1 MPLIK
6 PDGKSSEENDSSA
19 QTAKKTVEKRAGVDE
34 RAYSERTRE
43 SSGNGKNLKENRG
56 LSHVTGRRASDF
68 FHPILQKIFSAV
80 ASANITE
87 AFHNISGEIKVFLG
101 CESLAIYSVDR
112 SKNQIYSRKLISKN
126 DVEIRLP
133 IAPNSLPGYVA
144 KIGKEIIVTDL
155 NDSSEIEK
163 YPGLKIDPA
172 IDKKI
177 RPKSKA
183 AMIFPITQEKSV
195 IGVLEIINCV
205 KSEFFSEQIQTASRE
220 FAKVL
225 GQAIEKLENDENAEK
240 LRSIGLETQR
250 ATVTEES
257 LFQLNDSI
265 LDLLNAEKMALYL
278 INEPK
283 KEIYTKIM
291 VENSMVPMS
300 LPISLDSIA
309 GYVASSKKLVNIG
322 DVYNVDELRLFHPK
336 LRHDDSMDISSG
348 SRTKGMLCC
357 PLMHDGALV
366 GVLQVLNKSH
376 PHRFHASD
384 EKNIQALSQ
393 ILGIAIY
400 NNKIFVKSKPH
411 KYSYLINN
419 GILSADE
426 LEKAASRSRSLN
438 VLIEQILI
446 DELHVKKEDIGK
458 SLEEFYGIP
467 FHGFDENVI
476 LPKHFFVGLNIKFL
490 MKNFWVPVQNDDNLV
505 VVLIDDPMDTEKIRG
520 IKMTFPKKE
529 IQFRVGLRFDI
540 LNFLNAGA
548 TGEFAPAPIPDVDE
562 DVSTLLESIKSSR
575 EYEDGVSEAFDE
587 EEESSISE
595 SDNSIVRLVNKLII
609 DAHLKGVSDIHIEP
623 GIGKKQLIVR
633 YRTEGE
639 CEQVEKIP
647 HIYKYALVSRIKIM
661 AKLDI
666 SERRLP
672 QDGKIKIKY
681 GTKELELR
689 VATCPTVGSNEDVV
703 LRILAGAKPIPLEDM
718 HFSPSNEKIIRKN
731 MLSPHGLVLCVG
743 PTGSGK
749 TTTLHSCLGYI
760 NTPKRKIWT
769 AEDPVEITQTGLR
782 QVQVYPKIGLDFTM
796 AMRTF
801 LRGDPDVIMVG
812 EMRDVE
818 TAAIGLEASL
828 TGHLV
833 LSTLHTNSAPET
845 ITRLIDMGMNPLN
858 FADALVMIIAQ
869 RLVKTLCSNCKE
881 GYNPTREEF
890 DTLRSEYG
898 EIYFPRLGIEYSD
911 KLTIYKPVGC
921 DVCKS
926 TGYSGRVALHEL
938 LEGNEQLRRLIL
950 KNALVEEIREKAIE
964 SGMTTLKQDGIYKVF
979 NGDCDLKQILTV
991 CLV

>member
-6 PDGKSSEENDSSA
+6 PDGKGHEKGDTSSPA
-19 QTAKKTVEKRAGVDE
+19 AKKSMAKSTGKDTKP
-34 RAYSERTRE
+34 YSERARE
-43 SSGNGKNLKENRG
+43 SSEDKTPREENRG
-56 LSHVTGRRASDF
+56 LNHVTGRRASDL

-80 ASANITE
+80 ASPNIPE
-87 AFHNISGEIKVFLG
+87 AFHKISSEIKVFLG

-112 SKNQIYSRKLISKN
+112 AKNEVYSRNLISKN
-126 DVEIRLP
+126 DVEVRLP
-133 IAPNSLPGYVA
+133 ISTNSLAGYVA
-144 KIGKEIIVTDL
+144 KMGNEIIIADM
-155 NDSSEIEK
+155 NDEEGMAK
-163 YPGLKIDPA
+163 YAGLKFEPA
-172 IDKKI
+172 INKKSTG
-177 RPKSKA
+177 KSKA
-183 AMIFPITQEKSV
+183 AMVFPIYQDKNL
-195 IGVLEIINCV
+195 IGVLEIIN
-205 KSEFFSEQIQTASRE
+205 STTSDSFPEQIQNGARE

-225 GQAIEKLENDENAEK
+225 GQALDKIENDENAEK
-240 LRSIGLETQR
+240 LRSIGLAIQR
-250 ATVTEES
+250 ATITEES
-257 LFQLNDSI
+257 LFQLNSPI

-278 INEPK
+278 VNEPK
-283 KEIYTKIM
+283 KEIYSKIKID
-291 VENSMVPMS
+291 NNMVPIS
-300 LPISLDSIA
+300 LPISPVSIA
-309 GYVASSKKLVNIG
+309 GWVAMEKQLVNIT
-322 DVYNVDELRLFHPK
+322 DVYNKDELKSFHPEV
-336 LRHDDSMDISSG
+336 RHDDSMDISSG
-348 SRTKGMLCC
+348 SRTKGMLAC
-357 PLMHDGALV
+357 PLLHDGALV

-376 PHRFHASD
+376 PHKFHSSD
-384 EKNIQALSQ
+384 ENNIKALSQ

-400 NNKIFVKSKPH
+400 NNKVFVKNKPH
-411 KYSYLINN
+411 KYSYLLSN
-419 GILSADE
+419 GIISADE
-426 LEKAASRSRSLN
+426 LEKAASRSRALN
-438 VLIEQILI
+438 VLVEQILI
-446 DELHVKKEDIGK
+446 DELNVKKEDIGK

-476 LPKHFFVGLNIKFL
+476 LPKHFFVGLNMKFL
-490 MKNFWVPVQNDDNLV
+490 QKNFWVPVQNDDNLV
-505 VVLIDDPMDTEKIRG
+505 VVLIDDPMDSEKIRG

-540 LNFLNAGA
+540 INFLNAGA
-548 TGEFAPAPIPDVDE
+548 TGEYGPAPIPDVDE
-562 DVSTLLESIKSSR
+562 DVSSLLESIKSSR
-575 EYEDGVSEAFDE
+575 EYEDGVSEAVDE

-623 GIGKKQLIVR
+623 GIGKKPLIVR
-633 YRTEGE
+633 YRHEGE

-647 HIYKYALVSRIKIM
+647 HIYKHALVSRIKIM
-661 AKLDI
+661 SKLDI
-666 SERRLP
+666 SEKRLP

-681 GTKELELR
+681 GNKELELR

-718 HFSPSNEKIIRKN
+718 HYSPSNEKIVKKS
-731 MLSPHGLVLCVG
+731 MLSPYGLVLCVG

-749 TTTLHSCLGYI
+749 TTTLHSCLGFI

-782 QVQVYPKIGLDFTM
+782 QVQVHPKIGLDFAK

-845 ITRLIDMGMNPLN
+845 ITRLIDMGMSPLN

-898 EIYFPRLGIEYSD
+898 EIYFPRLGIEYSE
-911 KLTIYKPVGC
+911 KLTLYKPVGC

-926 TGYSGRVALHEL
+926 TGYTGRIALHEL
-938 LEGNEQLRRLIL
+938 LEGNEQIRRLIL
-950 KNALVEEIREKAIE
+950 KDALVEEIREKAIE
-964 SGMTTLKQDGIYKVF
+964 CGMTTLKQDGIYKVF
-979 NGDCDLKQILTV
+979 SGDCDLKQILTV